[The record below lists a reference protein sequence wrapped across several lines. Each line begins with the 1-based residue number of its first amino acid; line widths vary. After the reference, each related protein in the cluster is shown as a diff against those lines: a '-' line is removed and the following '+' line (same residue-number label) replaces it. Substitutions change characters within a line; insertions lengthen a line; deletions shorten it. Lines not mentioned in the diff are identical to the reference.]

1 MAGRVD
7 KTGTWDREKWVEAFA
22 GSVRENSVEGK
33 KSMRACDHQAMQN
46 GLWGVVEAGKPPQP
60 AYVMDIVRVFPPD
73 QVFEACA
80 G

>member
-1 MAGRVD
+1 
-7 KTGTWDREKWVEAFA
+7 
-22 GSVRENSVEGK
+22 
-33 KSMRACDHQAMQN
+33 
-46 GLWGVVEAGKPPQP
+46 LWGVVDAGKPPQP